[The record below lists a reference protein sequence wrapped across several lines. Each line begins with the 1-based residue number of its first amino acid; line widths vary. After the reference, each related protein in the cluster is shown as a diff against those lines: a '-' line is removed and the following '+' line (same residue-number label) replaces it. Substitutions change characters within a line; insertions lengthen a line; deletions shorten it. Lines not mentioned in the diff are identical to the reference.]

1 MLNIVD
7 GIEDWARLDNEVLT
21 LDDDLKL
28 IQLMVQKT
36 RPDQTNEVL
45 IVDVAL

>member
-28 IQLMVQKT
+28 IQLMVQKAW
-36 RPDQTNEVL
+36 PDQTIE
-45 IVDVAL
+45 ALTLDNAL